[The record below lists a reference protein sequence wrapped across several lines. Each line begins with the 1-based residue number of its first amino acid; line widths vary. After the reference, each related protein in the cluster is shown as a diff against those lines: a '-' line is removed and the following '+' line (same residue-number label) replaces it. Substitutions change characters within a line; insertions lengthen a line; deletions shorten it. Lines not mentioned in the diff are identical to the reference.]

1 MDFTKLTEFLDT
13 LPALGVPGVDCIVK
27 KGYTTV
33 YRHQAGFSDREAKKP
48 MQGDESFFLYSSSKP
63 ITCTAV
69 LQLYERGKLL
79 LTDPLENYIPEF
91 RSMQVQ
97 QQRGNGE
104 TFLTPAR
111 GPITIAHLMSMTAG
125 LNYDLRSP
133 AIQQVAA
140 QTQGRCPTQQVIR
153 ALASQPLCYEPG
165 TRWQYS
171 LAHDVLGALVEIVS
185 GETFGEYLHD
195 HIFSPLEMTHT
206 RFAHSGDLPE
216 NMMAQYLRNNDT
228 GEVTP
233 MGLVNEFILGS
244 EYESGGAGLVSTVA
258 DYAKFVA
265 AMANGGIAHNGYP
278 LLSPNTIDLMR
289 RNQLSDVQMA
299 DFDWPQFA
307 GYGYGLGV
315 RTMVDP
321 ARGGAN
327 SPLGEFGWGGAAGT
341 YLLIDPE
348 NHVSMF
354 YAQHMRESMEPYIHP
369 RLRNVLY
376 SCL

>member
-206 RFAHSGDLPE
+206 RFAHSDDLPE

-278 LLSPNTIDLMR
+278 LLSQNTIDLMR

>member
-1 MDFTKLTEFLDT
+1 MDFTKLKEFLDT

-206 RFAHSGDLPE
+206 RFAHSDDLPE

-278 LLSPNTIDLMR
+278 LLSQNTIDLMR

>member
-153 ALASQPLCYEPG
+153 AMASQPLCYEPG

-278 LLSPNTIDLMR
+278 LLSQNTIDLMR

>member
-206 RFAHSGDLPE
+206 RFAHSDDLPE

>member
-153 ALASQPLCYEPG
+153 AMASQPLCYEPG

>member
-13 LPALGVPGVDCIVK
+13 LPGLGVPGVDCIVK
-27 KGYTTV
+27 QGYDTV
-33 YRHQAGFSDREAKKP
+33 YRHQAGFSDREAKTP
-48 MQGDESFFLYSSSKP
+48 MRGDESFFLYSSSKP

-79 LTDPLENYIPEF
+79 LTDPLETYIPEF
-91 RSMQVQ
+91 RNMQVR

-104 TFLTPAR
+104 TVLTPAR
-111 GPITIAHLMSMTAG
+111 RPITIAHLMSMTAG
-125 LNYDLRSP
+125 LDYDLKSP
-133 AIQQVAA
+133 AILQVAA

-171 LAHDVLGALVEIVS
+171 LAHDVLGAVVEIVS
-185 GETFGEYLHD
+185 GETFGQYLHD
-195 HIFSPLEMTHT
+195 HIFAPLEMTHT
-206 RFAHSGDLPE
+206 RFAHSGDLPD
-216 NMMAQYLRNNDT
+216 NMMAQYVRNNET

-233 MGLVNEFILGS
+233 MGLTNEYILGS
-244 EYESGGAGLVSTVA
+244 EYESGGAGLVSTVE
-258 DYAKFVA
+258 DYSKFVA
-265 AMANGGIAHNGYP
+265 AMANGGIASNGYP
-278 LLSPNTIDLMR
+278 LLSQNTIDLMR